1 MLQGA
6 NVKEAVLRLPHGEGI
21 SMTAVWDVPMDHL
34 LDVGKSLQ
42 GDESGQRHVA
52 NGSGSSG

>member
-6 NVKEAVLRLPHGEGI
+6 DVKEAVLRLPHGEGI

-42 GDESGQRHVA
+42 GDES
-52 NGSGSSG
+52 